1 MRKSRNTKLASAIT
15 VVAAT
20 SILLSGCA
28 PAQSTGSDDKS
39 ITVWTLEN
47 QPDRVR
53 IQDQIIADFTEKTG
67 IDVDLVAVDEGQITQ
82 LVASSAISGD
92 LPDVFGAMSLSLT
105 RQFDSLGLLDADAA
119 TGIIEDLGEDT
130 FQEAALELNQNDGK
144 AIGVPDSAYSQIL
157 VYRTDLFEKAGLEAP
172 TTYEKLAKAAATLT
186 TDDQYG
192 ITLATDP
199 ADVFTSQTF
208 ESLALAN
215 DCQLVNESGDISL
228 ESEECIQ
235 TWDLYGKL
243 AAAGPSGTQSVDTT
257 RASYFSGQAAIVS
270 WSTYLLDEL
279 AGLRND
285 ALPTCAECETD
296 PEWLAKNSGIIT
308 SIEGP
313 NGSDGGTYGEATSWS
328 VAKNSNTAAAAEFI
342 SYMLSDGYLDWLG
355 MAPEGK
361 FPLRHGDATDPE
373 KYSNGWLDLEAG
385 VDTKKKL
392 SEVYDAATVATLQD
406 IPSTINR
413 WAIPQGHGTLLGP
426 VNTQLP
432 ISKAIADFA
441 SGAVSPEES
450 ATTATEVV
458 EQLQSDLK

>member
-1 MRKSRNTKLASAIT
+1 M
-15 VVAAT
+15 AAT
-20 SILLSGCA
+20 SVLLSGCA
-28 PAQSTGSDDKS
+28 PAQPSGSDDKS

-53 IQDQIIADFTEKTG
+53 AQDKIVASFTEKTG
-67 IDVDLVAVDEGQITQ
+67 IEVDLVPVDEGQIVQ
-82 LVASSAISGD
+82 LVASSAISGE
-92 LPDVFGAMSLSLT
+92 LPDVLGAMSLSLT

-119 TGIIEDLGEDT
+119 TDIIDELGEDT
-130 FQEAALELNQNDGK
+130 FEEAALELNEDEGK
-144 AIGVPDSAYSQIL
+144 SIGVPDSAYSQIL
-157 VYRTDLFEKAGLEAP
+157 VYRKDLFEKAGLEAP
-172 TTYEKLAKAAATLT
+172 TTYEKLEKAVAKLT
-186 TDDQYG
+186 TDNQYG
-192 ITLATDP
+192 MTLATDP

-215 DCQLVNESGDISL
+215 DCQLVNESGDIDL
-228 ESEECIQ
+228 ESEECAQ
-235 TWDLYGKL
+235 TWELYGKL

-257 RASYFSGQAAIVS
+257 RASYFSGQAAIIS

-285 ALPTCAECETD
+285 ALPTCDECETD
-296 PEWLAKNSGIIT
+296 REWLAKNSGVVT

-313 NGSDGGTYGEATSWS
+313 DGTNGGTYGEATSWS
-328 VAKNSNTAAAAEFI
+328 VTKNSNTAAASEFI
-342 SYMLSDGYLDWLG
+342 QYMLSDGYLDWLG

-373 KYSNGWLDLEAG
+373 KYSKGWLNLEAG

-392 SEVYDAATVATLQD
+392 SEVYDSETVAALQA

-458 EQLQSDLK
+458 KQLQSDLK